1 MPEDWFNHC
10 GIHAIS
16 WIFSYLP
23 FGGGPRKCAGDM
35 FATFENVVAT
45 AMLVKRFDFQMAPGA
60 PPVDM
65 TTGATIH
72 TTEGLKMTVTRRT
85 KPPVIPNLE
94 MKVVSDSQKPTRSTP
109 MVVSAAAVASGEDQR
124 ELS

>member
-1 MPEDWFNHC
+1 
-10 GIHAIS
+10 
-16 WIFSYLP
+16 
-23 FGGGPRKCAGDM
+23 
-35 FATFENVVAT
+35 
-45 AMLVKRFDFQMAPGA
+45 
-60 PPVDM
+60 M